1 MGDLEGKD
9 PYDNVLIHRK
19 ERFIQSSIYNL
30 IYKGIVKV
38 SYHTSTLTE
47 EALVQAQKL
56 LEVTSYRN
64 IETKHQSR

>member
-56 LEVTSYRN
+56 LEVYSYRDRG
-64 IETKHQSR
+64 ETKH